1 MANAV
6 TCKILDVVHVAS
18 TVFLLR
24 FVISSLCGEA
34 LGQDTSD
41 AYP

>member
-6 TCKILDVVHVAS
+6 TRKILDVVHVAL
-18 TVFLLR
+18 TVLLR
-24 FVISSLCGEA
+24 CVISSLRGEA